1 LLHNRSVSDATYDR
15 MVAQFGERSVVEVT
29 RLQGECTTMSMIM
42 NVARTPL
49 GPGTTP
55 PLRPFPR

>member
-1 LLHNRSVSDATYDR
+1 
-15 MVAQFGERSVVEVT
+15 MVAQFGERSVAEVT

-49 GPGTTP
+49 GPGTTL